1 MVIQPE
7 VHCLFY
13 IRNAANSEENL
24 YTLGRIFYLSLL
36 STGQKAGNAL
46 QQGFKVISPKVLP
59 SDGFGVFW
67 CSIFDFLSCT

>member
-24 YTLGRIFYLSLL
+24 YTLGRIFYISLL
-36 STGQKAGNAL
+36 STGQKAGND
-46 QQGFKVISPKVLP
+46 LP
-59 SDGFGVFW
+59 ARV
-67 CSIFDFLSCT
+67 